1 MNLDIVFEVIKKRWK
16 QSAMIVFAATVCT
29 GVILFVQKPYFRS
42 SAVFTAANPNL
53 GDRSNIYRTEF
64 WDQYFYYG
72 GEFDN
77 DRLMAVAKSEEMCRF
92 MVDSFKLIQHY
103 KIKAAGERAAF
114 LADYEYKENVRIHK
128 NEFGHVKVNVWDTDK
143 KLAAAIANAIVKRV
157 NEKSVASVNN
167 MKVEILQKLKND
179 FTAQKD
185 SLQQVEKNLQTS
197 STDAFLTARKA
208 DLITQLNEKDKL
220 IQQFNTSVNQVSAL
234 FVIEEALPAFKKDK
248 PQRLAGIIMAAVI
261 SFVFSVFFILFLEWK
276 AGRKTN

>member
-1 MNLDIVFEVIKKRWK
+1 MNLDIVFEVIKRRWK
-16 QSAMIVFAATVCT
+16 QSVIIVFIATVCT
-29 GVILFVQKPYFRS
+29 GIILFIQKPYFRS

-64 WDQYFYYG
+64 WEQYFYYG

-92 MVDSFKLIQHY
+92 MVDSFNLIKHY
-103 KIKAAGERAAF
+103 KINAGDERAAF

-143 KLAAAIANAIVKRV
+143 KLAAAIANAIMERV
-157 NEKSVASVNN
+157 NKKSVASVNN

-179 FTAQKD
+179 FNAQKD
-185 SLQQVEKNLQTS
+185 SLLQVENYLQS
-197 STDAFLTARKA
+197 RTDAFLISRKA
-208 DLITQLNEKDKL
+208 DLINQLNEKDKL
-220 IQQFNTSVNQVSAL
+220 IQQFNTSINNVSAL

-248 PQRLAGIIMAAVI
+248 PQRLAGMIMAAVV
-261 SFVFSVFFILFLEWK
+261 SFVFSVLLLLFLEWK
-276 AGRKTN
+276 ANRKTN